1 MRIFCRVIVGVPS
14 IGLTLIAFLDF
25 QFAVPSGAHTC
36 LFISRLACF
45 LSREIISGGRHVC
58 TGRGSRIQAK
68 IARTILCFLWRACLF
83 FSIIMCQLSVPRAW
97 GNQTSLN
104 EKICQISL
112 LTSCVM
118 DPIAINCLNQKRCS
132 ENALKNFSR
141 RSKSAPENA
150 LKTLRKTL

>member
-58 TGRGSRIQAK
+58 TGRGSRIQAFGEHAYILFSLENMPVFFHNCVPTFCSTRMGKPDIFKRK
-68 IARTILCFLWRACLF
+68 ILPDQSFNFVRDGSHSYQLF
-83 FSIIMCQLSVPRAW
+83 RSV
-97 GNQTSLN
+97 Q
-104 EKICQISL
+104 
-112 LTSCVM
+112 
-118 DPIAINCLNQKRCS
+118 NCLV
-132 ENALKNFSR
+132 
-141 RSKSAPENA
+141 SK
-150 LKTLRKTL
+150 K